1 MASGDDRPPPQEGKG
16 RLGPFLALAR
26 GVIAAFEWSGKIIA
40 AATLGFM
47 FVALLVNV
55 ILRYAVG
62 SGIPWAYEIHALL
75 LPWLVAGGIVIAA
88 ARSRN
93 IAITLLPEMLGS
105 RLQRLLLLS
114 VEIAI
119 VVIAASVLSSSQPIL
134 KASTFQTLSTL
145 GIKQVWG
152 YSSMVY
158 AFASMIV
165 IAALTTLQVLG
176 GSDPLDHDPAHASL
190 S

>member
-1 MASGDDRPPPQEGKG
+1 
-16 RLGPFLALAR
+16 
-26 GVIAAFEWSGKIIA
+26 
-40 AATLGFM
+40 
-47 FVALLVNV
+47 
-55 ILRYAVG
+55 
-62 SGIPWAYEIHALL
+62 
-75 LPWLVAGGIVIAA
+75 
-88 ARSRN
+88 
-93 IAITLLPEMLGS
+93 
-105 RLQRLLLLS
+105 
-114 VEIAI
+114 
-119 VVIAASVLSSSQPIL
+119 VIAASVLWSSQPIL